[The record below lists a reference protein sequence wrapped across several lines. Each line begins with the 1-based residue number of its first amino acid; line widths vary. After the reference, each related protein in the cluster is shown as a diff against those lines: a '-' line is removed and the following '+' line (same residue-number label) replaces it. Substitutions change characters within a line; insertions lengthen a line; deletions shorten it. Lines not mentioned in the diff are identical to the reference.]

1 MKCSFFY
8 TYIFFFQA
16 KYYMATETRNALIAG
31 HMNARHAVRQEAL
44 PYWNDA
50 DDKVII
56 YYYSMFKSF

>member
-1 MKCSFFY
+1 
-8 TYIFFFQA
+8 
-16 KYYMATETRNALIAG
+16 MATETRNALIAG

-56 YYYSMFKSF
+56 YVFSFFCTNTHSMFKSF